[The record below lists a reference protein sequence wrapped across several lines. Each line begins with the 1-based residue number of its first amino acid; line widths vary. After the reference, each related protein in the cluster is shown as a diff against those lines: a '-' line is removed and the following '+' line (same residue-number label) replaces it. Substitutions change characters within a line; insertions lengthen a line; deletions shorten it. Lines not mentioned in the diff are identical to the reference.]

1 MTEKKKETGTEHV
14 DIATSKSGIFLEVY
28 RACQDSYWGILN
40 HIGSKNSFGLPGYTV
55 VPFDCS
61 LERALKQDV
70 NSNNTFNQGPES
82 RVQSR
87 FYTIPFLGVFMLS
100 ALWSLRNLR
109 SILSRVLRLFPE
121 HCSDIFLITT
131 AHLHGQCGQRLPLC
145 QSCFAVVFYQR
156 KHLSCSILCVRHGVL
171 LGICAGPS

>member
-1 MTEKKKETGTEHV
+1 MPGFIGEILAHIE
-14 DIATSKSGIFLEVY
+14 SNIFF
-28 RACQDSYWGILN
+28 A
-40 HIGSKNSFGLPGYTV
+40 LPGYTV

-82 RVQSR
+82 GVQGPESRVQSG
-87 FYTIPFLGVFMLS
+87 FYTMPFLGVFMLS
-100 ALWSLRNLR
+100 ALWSLRNVR

-121 HCSDIFLITT
+121 HCSDTFLIAT

-145 QSCFAVVFYQR
+145 QSCFAVVFFQR
-156 KHLSCSILCVRHGVL
+156 KHLSCSILCVRHDVL

>member
-1 MTEKKKETGTEHV
+1 MSIPITHSTRV
-14 DIATSKSGIFLEVY
+14 QS
-28 RACQDSYWGILN
+28 
-40 HIGSKNSFGLPGYTV
+40 
-55 VPFDCS
+55 
-61 LERALKQDV
+61 
-70 NSNNTFNQGPES
+70 PES

-100 ALWSLRNLR
+100 ALWSLRNVR

-121 HCSDIFLITT
+121 HCSDTFLIAT

-156 KHLSCSILCVRHGVL
+156 KHLSCSILCVRHDVL
-171 LGICAGPS
+171 LAFVPAPANDVYTVQFFVSPAIVLYIFRPHVGFVFSVNYSMRIERNVLLIQTLPLPGCCQKERGQQ

>member
-1 MTEKKKETGTEHV
+1 MPGFIWE
-14 DIATSKSGIFLEVY
+14 
-28 RACQDSYWGILN
+28 ILA
-40 HIGSKNSFGLPGYTV
+40 HIGSNILCVLTGYTV

-70 NSNNTFNQGPES
+70 NSNSTVNQGPES

-100 ALWSLRNLR
+100 ALWSLRNVR
-109 SILSRVLRLFPE
+109 SILSRVLQLFPE
-121 HCSDIFLITT
+121 HCSDTFLIAM
-131 AHLHGQCGQRLPLC
+131 AHLHGKCGQRLPLC

-156 KHLSCSILCVRHGVL
+156 KHLSCSILCVRHDVL